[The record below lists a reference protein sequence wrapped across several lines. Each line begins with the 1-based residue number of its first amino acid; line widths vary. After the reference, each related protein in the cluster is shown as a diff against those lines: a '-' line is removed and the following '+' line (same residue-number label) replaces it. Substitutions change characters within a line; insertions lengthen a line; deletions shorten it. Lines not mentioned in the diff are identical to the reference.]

1 MSHMRTISVGAFQAK
16 THFGQLLSEV
26 ENGAEVHITRHGR
39 PVAVMRAESAG
50 EADEARAALGRLA
63 SHRRKVSREEIRE
76 MVNDG
81 RER

>member
-1 MSHMRTISVGAFQAK
+1 MCHMKSILVGAFEAK
-16 THFGQLLSEV
+16 THFGQLLNEV

-39 PVAVMRAESAG
+39 PVAIMRAERAA
-50 EADEARAALGRLA
+50 EADEARTALQRLA
-63 SHRRKVSREEIRE
+63 THRRKLSREEIRE